1 VPPEEITLK
10 GEAEVEAGVA
20 TNMAV
25 EEVDEAVVDGED
37 IVINLII
44 TIDLVTTTI
53 TMGVGVEGM
62 HVQEIDSVLG
72 R

>member
-1 VPPEEITLK
+1 MPPEEITLK